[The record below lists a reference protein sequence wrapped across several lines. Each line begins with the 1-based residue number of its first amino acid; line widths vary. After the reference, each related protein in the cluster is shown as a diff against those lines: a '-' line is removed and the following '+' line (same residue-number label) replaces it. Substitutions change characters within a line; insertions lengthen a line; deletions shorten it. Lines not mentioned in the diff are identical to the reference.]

1 MKKTAWPCLM
11 CLLLLMTVPPPC
23 EADGFRCG
31 RKLIRTG
38 DSRADVLRVCGQ
50 PIAKDRGRASV
61 RVEGVTRDVPVERLH
76 YKRSSRSLARIVNI
90 YRGEVVSIE
99 VGSR

>member
-1 MKKTAWPCLM
+1 MLSLVILVTCTP
-11 CLLLLMTVPPPC
+11 VC
-23 EADGFRCG
+23 EGDSFRCG

-50 PIAKDRGRASV
+50 PIAKDRGRANV
-61 RVEGVTRDVPVERLH
+61 HLDGAARDVPVERLH
-76 YKRSSRSLARIVNI
+76 YKQSSRSLARIVNI
-90 YRGEVVSIE
+90 YRGQVVSIE